1 MPTIDPTSVICATFA
16 ARAMPKSVTLS
27 RPSSV
32 RIMLWGL
39 MSRWTTPWR
48 WANSSASSA
57 WTAQFTTSAS
67 GSGAR
72 LVISSFRVGPFRYS
86 IAM

>member
-1 MPTIDPTSVICATFA
+1 
-16 ARAMPKSVTLS
+16 MPKSVTLS

-32 RIMLWGL
+32 STMLWGL
-39 MSRWTTPWR
+39 MSRWMIPWR

-57 WTAQFTTSAS
+57 CTAQFTTSAS

-72 LVISSFRVGPFRYS
+72 PVISSLSVGPFRYS
-86 IAM
+86 IAMYEVPDAWPRS